1 MSKDFD
7 DILKQINKSNKDL
20 HSIDNSISKDL
31 TSIKTDISML
41 KREIKGLN
49 NKIDL
54 ILDILNNLSIMV
66 LDEEDEDGNLY
77 DSDQTWV
84 PEDED
89 DLDEEDSWS
98 NHEDDS

>member
-20 HSIDNSISKDL
+20 HSIDNNLSKDL
-31 TSIKTDISML
+31 TSIKTDISLL
-41 KREIKGLN
+41 KRELKGLN

-77 DSDQTWV
+77 DTDQTWV

-89 DLDEEDSWS
+89 DLDEKDDWS
-98 NHEDDS
+98 NHEDES